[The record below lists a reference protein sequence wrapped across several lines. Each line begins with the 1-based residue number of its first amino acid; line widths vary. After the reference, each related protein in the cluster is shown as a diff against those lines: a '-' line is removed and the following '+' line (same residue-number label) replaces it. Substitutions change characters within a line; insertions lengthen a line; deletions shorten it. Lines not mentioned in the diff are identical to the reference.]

1 MRQKLGQHFLIN
13 KSAIQKIV
21 AALNLQPND
30 TVIEIGP
37 GKGSLTLPL
46 IKICR
51 EINCQLIAVEKDPT
65 LAKELGENI
74 QITNHKLQIIEG
86 DALKVL
92 SGIIPNSLFK
102 IQKYK
107 VVGNIPY
114 YITGKLLRVLS
125 ELENKPELTI
135 LMIQREVAERV
146 CAQQP
151 KMNLLAAA
159 VQFWANPAMLFTL
172 QPSDF
177 SPPPQVESAVIKLAL
192 RTAANSSQ
200 PDNYYRLIRAV
211 YKQPRKTLFNNLR
224 SGLEIRE
231 NELKTALKTLKIDPE
246 SRPQNLSLAQLEL
259 LTNLL
264 FVSLGKKEL

>member
-13 KSAIQKIV
+13 KSAIAKIV
-21 AALNLQPND
+21 AALNLRPND

-46 IKICR
+46 IKICQ

-65 LAKELGENI
+65 LAKKF
-74 QITNHKLQIIEG
+74 QITNSK
-86 DALKVL
+86 
-92 SGIIPNSLFK
+92 FK

-107 VVGNIPY
+107 LVGNIPY

-125 ELENKPELTI
+125 ELENKPELTV
-135 LMIQREVAERV
+135 LMIQKEVAERA
-146 CAQQP
+146 CAQAP
-151 KMNLLAAA
+151 EMNLLAAA
-159 VQFWANPAMLFTL
+159 VQFWADPALLFSL
-172 QPSDF
+172 KPNDF
-177 SPPPQVESAVIKLAL
+177 SPPPQVESAVIRLAL
-192 RTAANSSQ
+192 RPTANGPQ

-224 SGLEIRE
+224 SGLKIGE
-231 NELKTALKTLKIDPE
+231 NELKTALKALRIDPE
-246 SRPQNLSLAQLEL
+246 GRPQNLSLAQLEL

-264 FVSLGKKEL
+264 FVS